1 MDASAAAG
9 GRLPWLEPGQL
20 TEEQAALH
28 GRVTGGPRA
37 ADSTRSPISDD
48 RGRLRGPFNAM
59 LFNPEVGEPMQAL
72 GAALRYRTSLSD
84 RTREIATLVVAAELE
99 SDFERW
105 AHEPLARAAGV
116 RDEVI
121 AALAARRKPD
131 GLDAIDHAV
140 WAATRALVRDGD
152 LTDDAFAA
160 LQAAVGP
167 VGCVETVALVGY
179 YRMLALALRAFR
191 VPIPD
196 SAPTHTT
203 EGPRQR

>member
-1 MDASAAAG
+1 MDAGADA
-9 GRLPWLEPGQL
+9 RLPWLEPQQL
-20 TEEQAALH
+20 TEPQAALH
-28 GRVTGGPRA
+28 ERISAGPRA
-37 ADSTRSPISDD
+37 ADSARSPIADGA
-48 RGRLRGPFNAM
+48 GRLRGPFNAM

-116 RDEVI
+116 RDDVI
-121 AALAARRKPD
+121 AAVAAGREPD

-160 LQAAVGP
+160 LETAVGS
-167 VGCVETVALVGY
+167 VGCVEVVALAGY

-191 VPIPD
+191 VPIPE
-196 SAPTHTT
+196 SAPTDTT
-203 EGPRQR
+203 DGPRQR